1 MADTNTPSI
10 DLTSALDPGALST
23 WIEYQLAD
31 HVAAIDALLVRYD
44 TFLQVTVGGIAD
56 DFICGHASDLAKAI
70 KGAEAATDKKRV
82 EIKAPV
88 LHAARLIDGAGKTL
102 LDPARGAVAVIEKRI
117 TDYLKAKEAAARAT
131 ALAEAERLALEAE
144 AAIAAANESNSEEA
158 IGEAVAVMDAAT
170 KAEAQASAPALELT
184 RTRGLG
190 GSITGLR
197 DNWVWELVDITKV
210 PTHLLMVNDSMAKA
224 MIKGGTREIPG
235 LRIWNDAK
243 AYAR

>member
-117 TDYLKAKEAAARAT
+117 ADYLREKETRLRAAAV
-131 ALAEAERLALEAE
+131 AEAQRLALEAE

-170 KAEAQASAPALELT
+170 KAEAHASAPALELT

-197 DNWVWELVDITKV
+197 DNWVYEIVALHAV
-210 PTHLLMVNDSMAKA
+210 PQHMLRVNDAAVKLA
-224 MIKGGTREIPG
+224 IKQGAREIPG
-235 LRIWNDAK
+235 LRIFNDSK
-243 AYAR
+243 AMIR